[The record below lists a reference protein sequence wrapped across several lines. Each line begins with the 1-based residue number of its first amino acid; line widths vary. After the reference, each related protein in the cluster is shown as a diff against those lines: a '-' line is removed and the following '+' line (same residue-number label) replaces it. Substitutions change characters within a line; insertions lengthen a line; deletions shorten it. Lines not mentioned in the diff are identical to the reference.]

1 MNLTIPKSLESD
13 IMNFVKINEI
23 EDINGFLVNCLRD
36 GYNII
41 KYGTSPKENFKNENK
56 PLKINK
62 NDDYKEESNSERVE
76 EVKETPKR
84 RGRPRKETRK
94 EESLPTEEVEEP
106 VKPKKK
112 IRIIKN

>member
-56 PLKINK
+56 PLNI
-62 NDDYKEESNSERVE
+62 EEYETNTEKSDSEGIQAE
-76 EVKETPKR
+76 QKKDVKPTKKR
-84 RGRPRKETRK
+84 TSTRK
-94 EESLPTEEVEEP
+94 EDSKQIEEREEP
-106 VKPKKK
+106 IKPKKK
-112 IRIIKN
+112 IQIIKN

>member
-1 MNLTIPKSLESD
+1 MLTLPRPLETD
-13 IMNFVKINEI
+13 IMNFCKVNEI
-23 EDINGFLVNCLRD
+23 SDVESFLVSCLRD
-36 GYNII
+36 GFNIA
-41 KYGTSPKENFKNENK
+41 KFGTSPQENFKNENK